1 MTAKP
6 PRDRMAFEPRQKKK
20 KTPKAPPAENQAKLE
35 KSQPKTNRP
44 KANYRATSGAIPE
57 AVSKRM
63 IRRMAL
69 FCGIPSGLG
78 MSSFFVFYWI
88 VRNDLLDIPAAAVGA
103 VSLGLF
109 GLGVLGLSYGI
120 LSTSWDED
128 RLGGWFGWQEFTV
141 NFGRMRAAWKEAKEA
156 KKKVNEG

>member
-1 MTAKP
+1 
-6 PRDRMAFEPRQKKK
+6 MAFEPRQKKK
-20 KTPKAPPAENQAKLE
+20 KASKAPPAATPAPAE
-35 KSQPKTNRP
+35 KSPLKTSRS
-44 KANYRATSGAIPE
+44 KAKRTASGSIPD

-128 RLGGWFGWQEFTV
+128 RLGGWF
-141 NFGRMRAAWKEAKEA
+141 
-156 KKKVNEG
+156 